1 MDMKKEITI
10 IVLSLFLL
18 ILAMFI
24 GATQI
29 YIDREKSESMM
40 IMESSYQSECDSI
53 NQLLLE
59 YRIENGRYEIIM
71 DRLYDKDSVLYNDV
85 TSNIE

>member
-18 ILAMFI
+18 MLAMFI

-40 IMESSYQSECDSI
+40 IMESPYQSECDSV

-59 YRIENGRYEIIM
+59 TKIENGRYEIIM

>member
-1 MDMKKEITI
+1 MDVKKEITI

-18 ILAMFI
+18 IFAMFI

-40 IMESSYQSECDSI
+40 IMESPYQSECDSI

-59 YRIENGRYEIIM
+59 TKIENGRYEIIM
-71 DRLYDKDSVLYNDV
+71 DRLYDKDSVLYNDI
-85 TSNIE
+85 TSNNE

>member
-1 MDMKKEITI
+1 MDVKKEITI

-18 ILAMFI
+18 ILVMFI

-40 IMESSYQSECDSI
+40 IMELPYQSECDSI

-59 YRIENGRYEIIM
+59 TKIENGRYEIIM
-71 DRLYDKDSVLYNDV
+71 DRLYDKDSVLYNDI

>member
-10 IVLSLFLL
+10 ITLSLFLL

-24 GATQI
+24 GAAQI
-29 YIDREKSESMM
+29 LINKQKSELNKM
-40 IMESSYQSECDSI
+40 IESSYQSECDSV

-59 YRIENGRYEIIM
+59 SKIENGRYEIIM
-71 DRLYDKDSVLYNDV
+71 DRLYEKDSLLYNDI

>member
-18 ILAMFI
+18 MLAMFI

-40 IMESSYQSECDSI
+40 IMESPYQSECDSI

-59 YRIENGRYEIIM
+59 TKIENGRYEIIM
-71 DRLYDKDSVLYNDV
+71 DRLYDKDSVLYNDII
-85 TSNIE
+85 SNIE

>member
-1 MDMKKEITI
+1 MKKEITI

-18 ILAMFI
+18 MLAMFI

-29 YIDREKSESMM
+29 LIDREKSKSIMK
-40 IMESSYQSECDSI
+40 MESPYQSECDSV

-59 YRIENGRYEIIM
+59 TKIENGRYEIIM
-71 DRLYDKDSVLYNDV
+71 DRLYEKDSLLYNNV

>member
-1 MDMKKEITI
+1 MKKEITI

-18 ILAMFI
+18 MLAMFI

-29 YIDREKSESMM
+29 YIDREKSESIM
-40 IMESSYQSECDSI
+40 IMESPYQSECDSV

-59 YRIENGRYEIIM
+59 TKIENGRYEIIM
-71 DRLYDKDSVLYNDV
+71 DRLYEKDSLLYNNV

>member
-1 MDMKKEITI
+1 M
-10 IVLSLFLL
+10 
-18 ILAMFI
+18 LAMFI

-29 YIDREKSESMM
+29 YIDREKSESIM
-40 IMESSYQSECDSI
+40 IMESPYQSECDSV

-59 YRIENGRYEIIM
+59 TKIENGRYEIIM
-71 DRLYDKDSVLYNDV
+71 DRLYEKDSLLYNNV